1 MKEIIKNK
9 KLKQSSR
16 SWILRQLK
24 DPYTAKAKKEGY
36 RSRAAFKLLEIQKK
50 FKIIQKNSIVL
61 DLGASPGSWSQ
72 IASKLVQKVIAI
84 DLLEMDPIQNV
95 EFIQGDFLDLEN
107 IKIIKQMLDGNLF
120 DVILSD
126 MAPNTCGIKKIDHL
140 RIMNLIEE
148 IFAFCKDNLKIGGNV
163 VVKTFQGGTES
174 NLLQKLKSRFEKVI
188 HFKPNSSRK
197 ESKEIYLIAM
207 GFKLRE

>member
-1 MKEIIKNK
+1 V
-9 KLKQSSR
+9 R
-16 SWILRQLK
+16 
-24 DPYTAKAKKEGY
+24 
-36 RSRAAFKLLEIQKK
+36 
-50 FKIIQKNSIVL
+50 NSILL

-72 IASKLVQKVIAI
+72 IASRLAQKVIAI
-84 DLLEMDPIQNV
+84 DLLEMAPIQNV
-95 EFIQGDFLDLEN
+95 DFIQGDFLDLDN

-148 IFAFCKDNLKIGGNV
+148 VFEFCKDNLKIGGHV
-163 VVKTFQGGTES
+163 VTKTFQGGTEN
-174 NLLQKLKSRFEKVI
+174 NLMPKLKNQFEKVI

-197 ESKEIYLIAM
+197 ESKEVYLIAL
-207 GFKLRE
+207 GFR